1 MTTLTK
7 ILIKKNQT
15 MNTARLLISRKGN
28 DAITVRSIVCQRL
41 INNNNN
47 HNNENNNCPSTKSL
61 GSCMTSIFQRN
72 FTVST
77 MKDESMVQVTKKLTS
92 KKKDGEE
99 KIILP
104 NCNLPPD
111 GGIDEQD
118 EDEMEEMFVE
128 PHPSLGTEQIEW
140 GGPTRG
146 GRFAEPTRFGDWE
159 RKGRCTDF

>member
-1 MTTLTK
+1 MATLTK
-7 ILIKKNQT
+7 RLITNNSSVK
-15 MNTARLLISRKGN
+15 TARLLLQREGN
-28 DAITVRSIVCQRL
+28 DAIIVGFVSKRQ
-41 INNNNN
+41 IHTYNK
-47 HNNENNNCPSTKSL
+47 NCPSPKSL
-61 GSCMTSIFQRN
+61 GSYVSIFQRD
-72 FTVST
+72 FTESG
-77 MKDESMVQVTKKLTS
+77 KKGESMVEVTKNLPG
-92 KKKDGEE
+92 KKKGDEE

-111 GGIDEQD
+111 GGADEED

-128 PHPSLGTEQIEW
+128 PHPSLGTQQIEW